1 MPAVLY
7 VEREDES
14 FSAPIDEIAILNVDD
29 KKLYIKNKN
38 CLNGVTWSDNDK
50 IKKIY
55 LITETEMK
63 SVRLEQLVKEVAML
77 QAHYVDNTITSTL
90 PF

>member
-1 MPAVLY
+1 MPTVLY

-14 FSAPIDEIAILNVDD
+14 FSAPLDEIAILNVDD

>member
-7 VEREDES
+7 VEREEES
-14 FSAPIDEIAILNVDD
+14 FSIPLDEVAILNVDNN
-29 KKLYIKNKN
+29 KIYIKDKN
-38 CLNGVTWSDNDK
+38 CANSVSWSDHDK

>member
-1 MPAVLY
+1 MPTVLY

-14 FSAPIDEIAILNVDD
+14 FSAPLDEIAILNVDD
-29 KKLYIKNKN
+29 KKLYIKNKD

>member
-1 MPAVLY
+1 MPTVLY

-14 FSAPIDEIAILNVDD
+14 FSAPLDEIAILNIDD

-63 SVRLEQLVKEVAML
+63 SVRLEQLVKEAAML

>member
-14 FSAPIDEIAILNVDD
+14 FSVPLDEVAILNVDD

-63 SVRLEQLVKEVAML
+63 SVRLEQLVKEAAML

>member
-14 FSAPIDEIAILNVDD
+14 FSVPLDEVAILNVDNN
-29 KKLYIKNKN
+29 KIYIKVKN
-38 CLNGVTWSDNDK
+38 CANSVSWSDHDK

-63 SVRLEQLVKEVAML
+63 SVKLDQLVKETAML
-77 QAHYVDNTITSTL
+77 QAHYVNTKVDSSL

>member
-1 MPAVLY
+1 MPTVLY

-77 QAHYVDNTITSTL
+77 QAHYVDNTITSSL

>member
-14 FSAPIDEIAILNVDD
+14 FSVPLDEVVVLNVDD

>member
-1 MPAVLY
+1 MPTVLY

-14 FSAPIDEIAILNVDD
+14 FSAPLDEIAILNVDD

-77 QAHYVDNTITSTL
+77 QAHYVNTTAVSTL

>member
-14 FSAPIDEIAILNVDD
+14 FSVPLDEVAILNVDNN
-29 KKLYIKNKN
+29 KIYIKTKN
-38 CLNGVTWSDNDK
+38 CTNSVSWSDHSK
-50 IKKIY
+50 IKNIY

-63 SVRLEQLVKEVAML
+63 SVRLEQLAKEAAML
-77 QAHYVDNTITSTL
+77 QAHYVDNTVTSTF

>member
-14 FSAPIDEIAILNVDD
+14 FSIPLDEVAILNVDD

-77 QAHYVDNTITSTL
+77 QAHYVNTTVTSSL

>member
-7 VEREDES
+7 IEREDES
-14 FSAPIDEIAILNVDD
+14 FSIPLDEVAILNVDD

-77 QAHYVDNTITSTL
+77 QAHYVNTTAVSSL

>member
-1 MPAVLY
+1 MPTVLY

-14 FSAPIDEIAILNVDD
+14 FSTPIDEIVILNVDD

>member
-1 MPAVLY
+1 MPTVLY

-77 QAHYVDNTITSTL
+77 QAHYVNNTMTSTL

>member
-14 FSAPIDEIAILNVDD
+14 FSIPLDEVAILNVDD

-38 CLNGVTWSDNDK
+38 CPNGVTWSDNDK

-63 SVRLEQLVKEVAML
+63 LVRLEQLAKEVAML
-77 QAHYVDNTITSTL
+77 QAHYVNNTAVSSL

>member
-14 FSAPIDEIAILNVDD
+14 FSIPLDEVAILNVD
-29 KKLYIKNKN
+29 KNTLYIKNKN
-38 CLNGVTWSDNDK
+38 CPNGVTWSDHDK
-50 IKKIY
+50 IKNIY

-63 SVRLEQLVKEVAML
+63 SVKLEKLAKEAAML

>member
-1 MPAVLY
+1 MLAVLY

>member
-14 FSAPIDEIAILNVDD
+14 FSVPLDEVAILNVDNN
-29 KKLYIKNKN
+29 KIYIKTKN
-38 CLNGVTWSDNDK
+38 YTNSVSWSNHDK

-63 SVRLEQLVKEVAML
+63 SVKLDQLVKEAAML
-77 QAHYVDNTITSTL
+77 QAHYVNTKVDSSL

>member
-1 MPAVLY
+1 MPTVLY

-14 FSAPIDEIAILNVDD
+14 FSAPLDEIAILNVDD

-77 QAHYVDNTITSTL
+77 QAHYVDNTMTSTL

>member
-1 MPAVLY
+1 MPTVLY

-63 SVRLEQLVKEVAML
+63 QVRLEQLVKEVAML
-77 QAHYVDNTITSTL
+77 QAHYVDNTMTSTL

>member
-14 FSAPIDEIAILNVDD
+14 FSVPLDEVAILNIDN
-29 KKLYIKNKN
+29 KEIYIKPKN
-38 CLNGVTWSDNDK
+38 CANSVSWSGHDK

-63 SVRLEQLVKEVAML
+63 SVKLDQLVKEAAML
-77 QAHYVDNTITSTL
+77 QAHYVNTKIDSSL

>member
-14 FSAPIDEIAILNVDD
+14 FSIPLDEVAILNVDKD
-29 KKLYIKNKN
+29 KLYIKNKN
-38 CLNGVTWSDNDK
+38 CRSGVTWSDNNK
-50 IKKIY
+50 TKKIY

-63 SVRLEQLVKEVAML
+63 SVRLEQLAKEVAML
-77 QAHYVDNTITSTL
+77 QAHYVDNTVTSTL

>member
-1 MPAVLY
+1 MPTVLY

-14 FSAPIDEIAILNVDD
+14 FSAPLDEIAILNVDD

-77 QAHYVDNTITSTL
+77 QAHYVNNTITSTL

>member
-14 FSAPIDEIAILNVDD
+14 FSVPLDEVAILNVDNN
-29 KKLYIKNKN
+29 KIYIKTKN
-38 CLNGVTWSDNDK
+38 CTNSVSWSDHDK

-63 SVRLEQLVKEVAML
+63 SVKLNQLVKEAAML
-77 QAHYVDNTITSTL
+77 QAHYVNTKVDSSL

>member
-14 FSAPIDEIAILNVDD
+14 FSIPLDEVAILNVDKD
-29 KKLYIKNKN
+29 KLYIKNKN
-38 CLNGVTWSDNDK
+38 CPNGVTWSDHNK
-50 IKKIY
+50 IKNIY

-63 SVRLEQLVKEVAML
+63 SVRLEQLAKEAAML

>member
-1 MPAVLY
+1 MPTVLY

-14 FSAPIDEIAILNVDD
+14 FSAPLDEIAILNVDD

-50 IKKIY
+50 IKKNY
-55 LITETEMK
+55 LITEIEMK

-77 QAHYVDNTITSTL
+77 QAHYVNNTISSTL

>member
-1 MPAVLY
+1 MPTVLY

>member
-7 VEREDES
+7 IEREDES
-14 FSAPIDEIAILNVDD
+14 FSIPLDEVAILNVDD

-55 LITETEMK
+55 GLGC
-63 SVRLEQLVKEVAML
+63 SWAPPASPPV
-77 QAHYVDNTITSTL
+77 L
-90 PF
+90 PGSGI

>member
-1 MPAVLY
+1 MLAVLY

-77 QAHYVDNTITSTL
+77 QAHYVDNTMTSTL

>member
-14 FSAPIDEIAILNVDD
+14 FSAPLDEIAILNVDD

>member
-14 FSAPIDEIAILNVDD
+14 FSIPLDEVAILNIDD
-29 KKLYIKNKN
+29 KQLYIKNKN
-38 CLNGVTWSDNDK
+38 CTTGVTWTNNSK

-63 SVRLEQLVKEVAML
+63 LVRLEQLVKEAAIL

>member
-14 FSAPIDEIAILNVDD
+14 FSVPLDEVAILNVDD
-29 KKLYIKNKN
+29 EKLYIKNKN
-38 CLNGVTWSDNDK
+38 CPNGVTWSDHDK

-63 SVRLEQLVKEVAML
+63 SVKLNQLVKEAAML
-77 QAHYVDNTITSTL
+77 QAHYVNTKVDSSL

>member
-1 MPAVLY
+1 MPIVLY

-77 QAHYVDNTITSTL
+77 QAHYVDNTITNTL

>member
-14 FSAPIDEIAILNVDD
+14 FSIPLDEIVILNVDD
-29 KKLYIKNKN
+29 KKLYIKNRN
-38 CLNGVTWSDNDK
+38 CLNGVTWSDNNK

-77 QAHYVDNTITSTL
+77 QAHYVNNTISSTL

>member
-14 FSAPIDEIAILNVDD
+14 FSVPLDEVAILNVDNN
-29 KKLYIKNKN
+29 KIYIKIKN
-38 CLNGVTWSDNDK
+38 CTNSVSWSDHDK

-63 SVRLEQLVKEVAML
+63 SVKLDQLVKEAAML
-77 QAHYVDNTITSTL
+77 QAHYVNTKVNSSL

>member
-7 VEREDES
+7 IEREDES
-14 FSAPIDEIAILNVDD
+14 FSAPLDEIAVLNIDNE
-29 KKLYIKNKN
+29 KLYIKNKN
-38 CLNGVTWSDNDK
+38 CTNGVTWSDHDK

-63 SVRLEQLVKEVAML
+63 SVKLNQLVKEAAML
-77 QAHYVDNTITSTL
+77 QAHYVNTKVDSSL

>member
-1 MPAVLY
+1 MPTVLY

-14 FSAPIDEIAILNVDD
+14 FSAPLDEIAILNVDD

-63 SVRLEQLVKEVAML
+63 SVRIEQLVKEVAML
-77 QAHYVDNTITSTL
+77 QAHYVDNTMTSTL